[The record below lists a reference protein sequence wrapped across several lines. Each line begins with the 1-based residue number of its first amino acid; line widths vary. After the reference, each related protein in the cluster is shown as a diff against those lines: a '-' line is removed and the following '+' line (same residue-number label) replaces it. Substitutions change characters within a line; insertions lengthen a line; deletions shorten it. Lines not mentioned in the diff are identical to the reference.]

1 MPSERGRDKGLA
13 NGSLPLVLIMVD
25 DAAEVGYVDRAVDA
39 VYWDLG
45 PVEAI
50 GERGD
55 IEVTHERWRGSVDGG

>member
-1 MPSERGRDKGLA
+1 
-13 NGSLPLVLIMVD
+13 MVD
-25 DAAEVGYVDRAVDA
+25 DAAEVGYVDRVVDA
-39 VYWDLG
+39 VYWDLD